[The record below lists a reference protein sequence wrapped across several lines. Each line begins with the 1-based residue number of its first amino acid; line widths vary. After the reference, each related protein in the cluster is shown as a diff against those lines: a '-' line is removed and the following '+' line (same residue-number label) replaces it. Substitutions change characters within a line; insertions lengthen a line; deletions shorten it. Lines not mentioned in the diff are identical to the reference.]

1 MGTHII
7 WGEKFCIAF
16 FPLVKVKAIYNINIE
31 PVLYN
36 FKAILKSYMV
46 IIFHIN
52 VATYL
57 IFLKVKVFK
66 KKQLS
71 AFILFIKIICK
82 LQNTW
87 KIQKNY
93 EERNQNLHNTQLRDG
108 HCLISFRLLSP
119 YTAKL

>member
-16 FPLVKVKAIYNINIE
+16 FPLVKVKAICNIKIV

-36 FKAILKSYMV
+36 FKAILKSYMA

-52 VATYL
+52 VAVYL
-57 IFLKVKVFK
+57 IYFFK
-66 KKQLS
+66 SQGIQKAATCCFYS
-71 AFILFIKIICK
+71 IKNTCK